1 MTDFTASQAQPSAER
16 ACPLRQTILV
26 DADQRR
32 RVMGH
37 NGHPHVYDRAAMTF
51 IGDASGSTAQQ
62 AGNDAFN
69 HGSAVATRVGEVHLT
84 RGPYSRQASFA
95 QEPQDVLRCGR
106 RGEGLDRFRDPDGKN
121 PLLVQRLAQGG
132 IIERQIAGQRVE
144 GGSGVRRDP
153 TDRLLHV
160 VDQGLHVAG
169 VTGVSHGH
177 MQAKDEARR
186 WLGNNSGLATKLGG
200 AVALPL
206 ANGRNGGIVGVDNF
220 AVGQRLAL
228 REPAG
233 LVCNPVMRLERGGE
247 LGIQAC
253 PLLLRQ
259 RRCPMQTLLG
269 GPCQGQDLLLPVPA
283 IASPSGAPASQTL
296 FPSPCTVGRSGASVS
311 GGRARV
317 PALPPAPP
325 WPGWCTAR
333 LWTR

>member
-1 MTDFTASQAQPSAER
+1 MTDFTASQAQSSAER

-32 RVMGH
+32 RIVGH
-37 NGHPHVYDRAAMTF
+37 HGHPHVYDGAAMTF

-62 AGNDAFN
+62 AGHDAFN

-95 QEPQDVLRCGR
+95 QEPQTL
-106 RGEGLDRFRDPDGKN
+106 
-121 PLLVQRLAQGG
+121 
-132 IIERQIAGQRVE
+132 
-144 GGSGVRRDP
+144 SGVGDEGRGATVFGIPTVRIPRWCNASRREASLHATSPASEWRVGLGRCDP

-186 WLGNNSGLATKLGG
+186 WLGNHSGLATKLGG
-200 AVALPL
+200 AVALPF
-206 ANGRNGGIVGVDNF
+206 AHGRNGRIVGVDNF

-233 LVCNPVMRLERGGE
+233 LVCNPVMRLERGGD

-259 RRCPMQTLLG
+259 GRCPMQTLLG
-269 GPCQGQDLLLPVPA
+269 GPCQGQDLL
-283 IASPSGAPASQTL
+283 SQCQPWRLRLAHQRHTH
-296 FPSPCTVGRSGASVS
+296 VS
-311 GGRARV
+311 HP
-317 PALPPAPP
+317 PALAAEAAHQFLEVVLECLRVLAAPP
-325 WPGWCTAR
+325 WPGWCTAQ